1 MTRFGTHAARSEA
14 TGAAMVVASASIWPF
29 MDAIARHLGE
39 SDVPATQIA
48 WGRYVGTGVILL
60 PVVLARGGRRALLP
74 RREPLHL
81 LRAAIPA
88 LIAAAFFLGL
98 RFLPFASASALLFTN
113 PLFIT
118 AFSAFFLGERVGPR
132 RWAAV
137 AAGFAGVLLVLRP
150 GVGVF
155 QAGALLPIVA
165 AVGFAAVAVMNRK
178 LAGHTPATATTLH
191 YSIAGAV
198 LLAPAA
204 ALGWRPFEAG
214 LVVWLAAMAAI
225 GGTAMWLVTAAYERA
240 QASVLAPFHY
250 VELAAA
256 VVIGL
261 ALFGEKP
268 DAAAVAGI
276 ALILLAGL
284 AVSSSRA
291 RESPPVRPEE
301 TQAPS

>member
-1 MTRFGTHAARSEA
+1 MTRFGTHAARSGA

-198 LLAPAA
+198 LLA
-204 ALGWRPFEAG
+204 
-214 LVVWLAAMAAI
+214 
-225 GGTAMWLVTAAYERA
+225 

-261 ALFGEKP
+261 AIFGEKP

-276 ALILLAGL
+276 ALILLGGL